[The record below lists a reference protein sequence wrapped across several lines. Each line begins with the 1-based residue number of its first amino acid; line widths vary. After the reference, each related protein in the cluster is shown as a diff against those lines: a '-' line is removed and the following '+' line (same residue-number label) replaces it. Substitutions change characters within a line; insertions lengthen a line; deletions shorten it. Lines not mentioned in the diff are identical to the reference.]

1 MFLQGSKNSL
11 YKLGKFSLREKC
23 PNTEFFLVR
32 IQSECSKIRTRKNS
46 VSGHFSRSVFLERC
60 LSMKA
65 EYYFVL
71 KKIVCHVLKPGP
83 RGVLLKMLSVTSR
96 KLLLQNTSGALHRL
110 H

>member
-1 MFLQGSKNSL
+1 
-11 YKLGKFSLREKC
+11 
-23 PNTEFFLVR
+23 
-32 IQSECSKIRTRKNS
+32 
-46 VSGHFSRSVFLERC
+46 
-60 LSMKA
+60 MKA